1 MKYFAKEYYKNL
13 TIRISESGL
22 VLDDEGKRAL
32 GLEK

>member
-22 VLDDEGKRAL
+22 VLDDEEKIAL
-32 GLEK
+32 DIEK